1 MYARLSALF
10 PFQDSHHIIS
20 SVQQGGYLLIKQVD
34 PSRDAGVYTCIV
46 RSRTGEEARRDMQL
60 SVNSKLAIWKLA
72 TSSNFLYFSA
82 GPPVIEPFKFPKNL
96 QEGGRAQISCAVSSG
111 DMPIYFSWKKDDVI
125 IPMSLQVSPL

>member
-20 SVQQGGYLLIKQVD
+20 NVQQGGYLLIKQVD

-60 SVNSKLAIWKLA
+60 SVNSKLTIY
-72 TSSNFLYFSA
+72 TYENFLFSPILFYRSTRHRTVQVSEESA
-82 GPPVIEPFKFPKNL
+82 GGWQGANIVCRFI
-96 QEGGRAQISCAVSSG
+96 
-111 DMPIYFSWKKDDVI
+111 W
-125 IPMSLQVSPL
+125 